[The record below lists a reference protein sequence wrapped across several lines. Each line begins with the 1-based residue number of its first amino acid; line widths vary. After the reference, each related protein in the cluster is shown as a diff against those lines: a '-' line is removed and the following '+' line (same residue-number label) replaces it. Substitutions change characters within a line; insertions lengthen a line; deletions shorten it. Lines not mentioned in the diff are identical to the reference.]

1 MDEPR
6 RVAAH
11 TTHSG
16 LPSSGHQGP
25 DESPVLPEAAS
36 SLTRTEQRWPA
47 PATAKTSVAL
57 HSPTKVSRPWRQ
69 VYRRT
74 TEGVSLPAG
83 ATASPREPT
92 SRPQWME
99 EAHPVAPASSPG
111 RSPQPAP
118 SGCGGTGE
126 GGPQAIP
133 QGPTYEVEVKSGVEV
148 VGAGW
153 GGSAGVPVELILVG
167 LCAAAGGA
175 RCPSPALRSV
185 KRVGSRQ
192 PSSGLE
198 WETGGAAHGPLRVVI
213 PTRMRARPA
222 RGQRARS
229 GGGGGLLSGSVVP
242 AAIA

>member
-36 SLTRTEQRWPA
+36 SLTRTERRWPA

-92 SRPQWME
+92 SRPQRME

-133 QGPTYEVEVKSGVEV
+133 QGRAAPFRR
-148 VGAGW
+148 
-153 GGSAGVPVELILVG
+153 P
-167 LCAAAGGA
+167 AAAGTLGRLGSGLTDGPA
-175 RCPSPALRSV
+175 RLDGEPEQLGPAAQPDCSSSHRHEQRRSV
-185 KRVGSRQ
+185 
-192 PSSGLE
+192 
-198 WETGGAAHGPLRVVI
+198 
-213 PTRMRARPA
+213 ARPTTTA
-222 RGQRARS
+222 SRRQ
-229 GGGGGLLSGSVVP
+229 GSAMVVRTS
-242 AAIA
+242 AS